1 MLYVDPSKTIQAPY
15 CPADVAFGLNLGQ
28 MCSNELCILK
38 YHNLK
43 GISYSRDSK
52 QVIHI
57 LNQLCCTLSQLTRQ
71 SYLLLT
77 GSLTNVILTESD
89 KNYQL

>member
-28 MCSNELCILK
+28 MCCNELCILK

-43 GISYSRDSK
+43 GISYSRDSTSNTYFK
-52 QVIHI
+52 S
-57 LNQLCCTLSQLTRQ
+57 TLLYFIT
-71 SYLLLT
+71 T
-77 GSLTNVILTESD
+77 DKTIIFTANWITN
-89 KNYQL
+89 